1 MRIPTSQIYE
11 RGLNSVLDAQRK
23 LLNVHNQ
30 IASETKILTPADD
43 PAGKA
48 QVLGLDDKISQN
60 EQFQRNSDLLK
71 NRLQRTESVY
81 SSMTTGLD
89 RARVLMIQSGNGVY
103 DDQDRRAI
111 AAELRGIRDEI
122 QNLMNSQD
130 ENGDYLFSGFQKR
143 TEPFSKDPVTGAY
156 NYHGDDGR
164 NQVQLSP
171 SLRVT
176 SVEPGSS
183 AFQNVAA
190 NRTVTFANSSGG
202 VSDLDA
208 RVTDRAAFDA
218 FHSSQYNKTQAPSLN
233 ELRFDFDGTHINV
246 HRINSPGDPLV
257 AGPIPYTTGEAFQF
271 NGLEINFRGNF
282 AAGES
287 VAVRLSEPTQN
298 VLTTLDSFIETLEK
312 GGLSGEMFSAQLG
325 NALDNLDRS
334 QERLSSVRAQTG
346 GRLNVLDNAYKNNL
360 DLEISNR
367 ETRSKI
373 SDVDYSEAMT
383 ELTKQDISL
392 QAAQATF
399 TRITRLS
406 LFDFIR

>member
-11 RGLNSVLDAQRK
+11 RGLNAVLESQRK
-23 LLNVHNQ
+23 LLHVQNQ

-43 PAGKA
+43 PVGKA
-48 QVLGLDDKISQN
+48 QTLGLDDKISQN
-60 EQFQRNSDLLK
+60 EQFQRNSNLLK

-89 RARVLMIQSGNGVY
+89 RARMLMIQSGNGTF
-103 DDQDRRAI
+103 DAQDKRAL
-111 AAELRGIRDEI
+111 ASELSGIRDELH
-122 QNLMNSQD
+122 NLMNSQD
-130 ENGDYLFSGFQKR
+130 EHGDYLFSGFQKR
-143 TEPFSKDPVTGAY
+143 TEPFTKDPVTGTYSY
-156 NYHGDDGR
+156 NGDDGR
-164 NQVQLSP
+164 NQIQLSP
-171 SLRVT
+171 ALRVT

-183 AFQNVAA
+183 AFQNVEA
-190 NRTVTFANSSGG
+190 NRTLKFADSIGDVSGMY
-202 VSDLDA
+202 A

-218 FHSSQYNKTQAPSLN
+218 FHSGQYNKTQSADLN
-233 ELRFDFDGTHINV
+233 ELRLDFDGTNINV
-246 HRINSPGDPLV
+246 HRINAPGDPLV
-257 AGPIPYTTGEAFQF
+257 AGPIAYTAGEPFSF
-271 NGLEINFRGNF
+271 NGIEIEFNGTF
-282 AAGES
+282 AAGDS
-287 VAVRLSEPTQN
+287 VELQLSEPTQN
-298 VLTTLDSFIETLEK
+298 VLTTLDTFITALEQ
-312 GGLSGEMFSAQLG
+312 GNLSNNMFDQQLTD
-325 NALDNLDRS
+325 ALENIDRS

-346 GRLNVLDNAYKNNL
+346 GRLNVLDNAFTNNL